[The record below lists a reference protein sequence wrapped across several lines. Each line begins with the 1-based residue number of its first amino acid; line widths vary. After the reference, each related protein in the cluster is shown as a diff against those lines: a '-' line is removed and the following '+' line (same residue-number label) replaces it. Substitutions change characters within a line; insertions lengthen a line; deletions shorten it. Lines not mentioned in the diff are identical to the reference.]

1 MGACMS
7 SVPVEKPVE
16 PVNGETKVAVLKAL
30 VVIPVSVI
38 GGTVGMVA
46 RVAAL
51 TICGGSIAFFITV
64 GTTIGIITL
73 QWWAVAQLWD
83 EMSQVGNSRQYGLF
97 RGILTDIGENLRYA
111 LRCSTVL
118 VADIMWEYHSSFG
131 WMPKNPLHAGLEWLG
146 LLRK

>member
-16 PVNGETKVAVLKAL
+16 PVNGQTKVAVLKAL

-46 RVAAL
+46 RVTAL
-51 TICGGSIAFFITV
+51 TICGGSIAFFMTV

-97 RGILTDIGENLRYA
+97 WGILADMGENLGYA

-118 VADIMWEYHSSFG
+118 VADIMWEYHTSFG
-131 WMPKNPLHAGLEWLG
+131 WVPKNPLHVGLEWLG
-146 LLRK
+146 LIRK